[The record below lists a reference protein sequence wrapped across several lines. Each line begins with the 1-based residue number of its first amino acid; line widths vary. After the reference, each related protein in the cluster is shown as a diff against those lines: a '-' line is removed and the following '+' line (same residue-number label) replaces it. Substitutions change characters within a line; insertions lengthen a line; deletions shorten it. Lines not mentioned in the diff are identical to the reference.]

1 MECLIKLTQ
10 PLYIVLHESMR
21 TPVQV
26 AFDISFHIL
35 HIYEQPGRISIVHR
49 LASVIMRGPG
59 PENKEESTERENE

>member
-35 HIYEQPGRISIVHR
+35 HIYEKPGRISIVHR
-49 LASVIMRGPG
+49 LASVIMMAG